1 MYNYLVRNNYSF
13 KKKLNSTELY
23 HSLISSKLSEP
34 LSTTYFN
41 TLKDL
46 ADKLR
51 CELISKGEISTRFL
65 DGIVLRHKNNTSYN
79 TTRRHL
85 NVLVSYLYD
94 NGFPI
99 HKSKL
104 KTRKQEEVLHKPISD
119 VSGVLEL
126 VKSYNNNLHICCLL
140 MDVYNDLS
148 NYQTQVCRAAY
159 AISPW
164 SKMRDSTD
172 DRFEV
177 VVEKEKI
184 K

>member
-148 NYQTQVCRAAY
+148 NYQTQVCGASLRY
-159 AISPW
+159 ISLV
-164 SKMRDSTD
+164 KN
-172 DRFEV
+172 
-177 VVEKEKI
+177 
-184 K
+184 